1 MHYGYK
7 RVKVEILN
15 VNRNTYIIS
24 TIDFHCWILHNSEFI
39 INSMKVIY
47 MDKNIDA
54 YIRRLIELDSRAVEL
69 KRKRDAELTE
79 LETRSKNELKGL
91 DEELEEA
98 AIRAKQRRDEAIEAG
113 RLQAKEMEEAVN
125 LKIDKLQAHFENFK
139 EDAAMDIWKQLLAI
153 ER

>member
-1 MHYGYK
+1 
-7 RVKVEILN
+7 
-15 VNRNTYIIS
+15 
-24 TIDFHCWILHNSEFI
+24 
-39 INSMKVIY
+39 

-69 KRKRDAELTE
+69 KRKRDAELSE
-79 LETRSKNELKGL
+79 LEMRSKNELKGL

-98 AIRAKQRRDEAIEAG
+98 AIKAKQRRDQIIEAG

>member
-1 MHYGYK
+1 MLLN
-7 RVKVEILN
+7 IL
-15 VNRNTYIIS
+15 
-24 TIDFHCWILHNSEFI
+24 
-39 INSMKVIY
+39 KVIY
-47 MDKNIDA
+47 MEKNIDA

-79 LETRSKNELKGL
+79 LEMKSKNELKGL

-98 AIRAKQRRDEAIEAG
+98 AIKAKQRRDQIIEAG

-125 LKIDKLQAHFENFK
+125 LKIEKLQTHFENFK
-139 EDAAMDIWKQLLAI
+139 EDAARDIWRQLLAI